1 MVATVENKR
10 RKTSRARACRQNTR
24 LTAADVQRVMKGSVR
39 SKKAA
44 EEFLK
49 SIGVTFDKDGNS
61 VVTPL

>member
-1 MVATVENKR
+1 MVATVEKPR
-10 RKTSRARACRQNTR
+10 RKTPETCARRQNTR